1 MFSES
6 IENDILNYYHSYCE
20 HTIWFKKI
28 ILQADPEQ
36 YITVQDITEEFIAE
50 RNRILSFIPDDR
62 KKPLRQKLNKIASKN
77 YFKVS
82 HWSRKQKITV
92 DMV

>member
-6 IENDILNYYHSYCE
+6 IEYDILNYYHSYCE
-20 HTIWFKKI
+20 LTIWFKKI
-28 ILQADPEQ
+28 MLQANPTH

-50 RNRILSFIPDDR
+50 RNHILNSMPEDR
-62 KKPLRQKLNKIASKN
+62 KKTLRQKLNKIASKN

-82 HWSRKQKITV
+82 HWSRKQKVTV